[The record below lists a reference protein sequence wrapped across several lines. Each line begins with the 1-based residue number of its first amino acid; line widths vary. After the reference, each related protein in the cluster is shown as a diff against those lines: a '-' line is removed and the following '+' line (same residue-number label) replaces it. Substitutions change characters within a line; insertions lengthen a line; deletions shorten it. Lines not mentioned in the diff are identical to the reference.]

1 MPPEDRSETSAE
13 VHRLQQAEVDP
24 DLLAPTSR
32 RPRRRTRPAIL
43 AAISAGGV
51 LGTAARHGLG
61 RAIHV
66 APGSFPWATF
76 TINVTGSFVLGVL
89 LTFIIERWPPS
100 RYIRPFAAIGFLG
113 AYTTFSTYMTE
124 ADLLAKGNAT
134 DIAALYVATS
144 LFLGL
149 AAVYAGIVVA
159 RLWPIAKEEP

>member
-13 VHRLQQAEVDP
+13 IHRLQQAEVDP
-24 DLLAPTSR
+24 DLLAV

-43 AAISAGGV
+43 AVISAGGV
-51 LGTAARHGLG
+51 LGTAARYGLS

-66 APGSFPWATF
+66 APGSFPSATF
-76 TINVTGSFVLGVL
+76 TINITGSFVLGVL

-100 RYIRPFAAIGFLG
+100 RYLRPFAAIGFLG

-124 ADLLAKGNAT
+124 ADQLAKGHAI
-134 DIAALYVATS
+134 DIAAIYVVAS

-149 AAVYAGIVVA
+149 AAVYSGIVVA
-159 RLWPIAKEEP
+159 RLWPLAKEAS